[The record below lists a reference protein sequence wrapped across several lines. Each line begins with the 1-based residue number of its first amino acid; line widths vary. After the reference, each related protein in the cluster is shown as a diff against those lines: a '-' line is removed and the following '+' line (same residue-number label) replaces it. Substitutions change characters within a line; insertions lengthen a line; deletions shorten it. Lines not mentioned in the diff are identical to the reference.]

1 MKRFVEGAD
10 RRQSTLFP
18 ECLEDWIIED
28 NPVRVID
35 VFVDELDLAELGFS
49 RVDPEA
55 TGRPS
60 YHPSALLKLYIY
72 GYLNRVQSS
81 RRLEREAGRNVE
93 VMWLTGRLVPDHKTI
108 ADFRK
113 DNGKAIRQVCAR
125 FVDLCREIGLL
136 ATASVAI
143 DGSKFKAV
151 NNRDKNFT
159 RGKVE
164 RRRAQLEESVA
175 RYLSRLD
182 TADRQEPTEAL
193 ATKTE
198 RLKEKL
204 AKLKE
209 EMAKLATVEAQMLAS
224 PDQQVSLTDPDSRSM
239 ATSGRGSGV
248 VGYNV
253 QVAVDTEHHLI
264 VAHEVTT
271 SGSDRAQLANMAKQ
285 AKAVLQA
292 QELAAV
298 ADRGYFNSPEIL
310 ACHEAG
316 IAVTLPKPMTS
327 GAKADGRY
335 GRQDFVYIAAEDV
348 YRCPAGERLTYRYT
362 NEEAGKVLRR
372 YWTTACSKCPLKSQ
386 CTTGPERR
394 IARWEHEHLLDAV
407 QQRLDANPQAMRQ
420 RRETVEH
427 PFGTMKAR
435 MGATHFLTKTL
446 PKVAA
451 EMALSVLAYN
461 LTRVMN
467 IVGIRPLIAAID
479 A

>member
-1 MKRFVEGAD
+1 MKRFVLGVD
-10 RRQSTLFP
+10 RVQSTLLP
-18 ECLEDWIIED
+18 GCLDDFIDES
-28 NPVRVID
+28 NPVRAID
-35 VFVDELDLAELGFS
+35 AFVDALDLAELGFDGVS
-49 RVDPEA
+49 PAA

-60 YHPSALLKLYIY
+60 YHPSVLLKLYIY

-93 VMWLTGRLVPDHKTI
+93 AMWLLGRLVPDHKTI

-113 DNGKAIRQVCAR
+113 DNCAALRKVCAR
-125 FVDLCREIGLL
+125 FVELCRAMGLL
-136 ATASVAI
+136 TTASVAI

-159 RGKVE
+159 RAKVE

-175 RYLSRLD
+175 RYLGQLD

-193 ATKTE
+193 AAKAT

-209 EMAKLATVEAQMLAS
+209 EMAKLAAYEKQMLAS
-224 PDQQVSLTDPDSRSM
+224 SDQQISLTDPDSRSM

-253 QVAVDTEHHLI
+253 QVAVETEHHLI
-264 VAHEVTT
+264 VTHEVTN
-271 SGSDRAQLANMAKQ
+271 SGSDRAQLANVAKQ
-285 AKAVLQA
+285 AKAVL
-292 QELAAV
+292 ETETLEAV

-316 IAVTLPKPMTS
+316 ITVTLPKPLTS
-327 GAKADGRY
+327 GAKSDGRF
-335 GRQDFVYIAAEDV
+335 GKQDFAYLADEDV
-348 YRCPAGERLTYRYT
+348 YRCPAGERLPYRYT

-372 YWTTACSKCPLKSQ
+372 YWTNACSKCPLKSQ

-394 IARWEHEHLLDAV
+394 ITRWEHEHLLDAV
-407 QQRLDANPQAMRQ
+407 QRRLDANPQAMRL

-427 PFGTMKAR
+427 PFGTIKAR
-435 MGATHFLTKTL
+435 MGATHFLMKTL

-461 LTRVMN
+461 LTRVIN
-467 IVGIRPLIAAID
+467 ILGIRPLIAAIR